1 MRRLLVLTSVILLAA
16 GCSTDKS
23 GTEPT
28 AAPAPATGGSAPA
41 ASAPAA
47 GAPSADAA
55 GAAQNGG
62 AKGGDAA
69 LKGNTAAICN
79 QAAKTSGDF
88 AATFAQNLKLQ
99 IDAASAKDPVAAQKA
114 EQKSMRDVQNYSY
127 ALTDMSKLAADQEVA
142 KALGA
147 MGKQVGAF
155 KADISAIDEKKLAEL
170 RATLDKA
177 CGKA

>member
-16 GCSTDKS
+16 GCSTGKNEA
-23 GTEPT
+23 EPN
-28 AAPAPATGGSAPA
+28 AAPAPAPGVSAPA
-41 ASAPAA
+41 ADTA
-47 GAPSADAA
+47 GS
-55 GAAQNGG
+55 AQNGG

-99 IDAASAKDPVAAQKA
+99 IDAASAKDAAAAQKA
-114 EQKSMRDVQNYSY
+114 EQKAVRDVQNYAY
-127 ALTDMSKLAADQEVA
+127 ALTDMSKLAADQAVA
-142 KALGA
+142 KALGD
-147 MGKQVGAF
+147 MGKQVGTF
-155 KADISAIDEKKLAEL
+155 KADISAIDEEKLAGL

>member
-1 MRRLLVLTSVILLAA
+1 MRRLLVLTSAILLAA
-16 GCSTDKS
+16 GCSTDTS
-23 GTEPT
+23 GTEST
-28 AAPAPATGGSAPA
+28 AAPAPAPGGSSAPA
-41 ASAPAA
+41 ASAPGA
-47 GAPSADAA
+47 GD
-55 GAAQNGG
+55 AQNGG

-99 IDAASAKDPVAAQKA
+99 IDAASAKDPAAAQKV
-114 EQKSMRDVQNYSY
+114 EQKSVRDVQNYSY
-127 ALTDMSKLAADQEVA
+127 ALTDMSKLAADKAVA
-142 KALGA
+142 KALGD

-155 KADISAIDEKKLAEL
+155 KADISAIDEKKLADL
-170 RATLDKA
+170 RTTLDKA

>member
-1 MRRLLVLTSVILLAA
+1 MSVTLRIPRPIHEESETPMRRLLVLTSLILLAA

-28 AAPAPATGGSAPA
+28 AAPAPATGGSVP

-47 GAPSADAA
+47 GAPAAESA
-55 GAAQNGG
+55 GAAQIGG

-99 IDAASAKDPVAAQKA
+99 ID
-114 EQKSMRDVQNYSY
+114 
-127 ALTDMSKLAADQEVA
+127 
-142 KALGA
+142 
-147 MGKQVGAF
+147 
-155 KADISAIDEKKLAEL
+155 
-170 RATLDKA
+170 
-177 CGKA
+177 

>member
-1 MRRLLVLTSVILLAA
+1 MRRLLVLTSAILLAA

-28 AAPAPATGGSAPA
+28 AAPAPAAAPSGSAPA
-41 ASAPAA
+41 TGASGAA
-47 GAPSADAA
+47 QA
-55 GAAQNGG
+55 GAA
-62 AKGGDAA
+62 KGDAA

-99 IDAASAKDPVAAQKA
+99 IDAASAKDPAAAQKA
-114 EQKSMRDVQNYSY
+114 EDKAVRDVQNYSY
-127 ALTDMSKLAADQEVA
+127 ALTDMSKLAADRAVA
-142 KALGA
+142 KALGD
-147 MGKQVGAF
+147 MGKQVGGF
-155 KADISAIDEKKLAEL
+155 KADISAIDEEKLAGL

>member
-1 MRRLLVLTSVILLAA
+1 MRRLLALTSVVLLAA
-16 GCSTDKS
+16 GCSTGKS
-23 GTEPT
+23 GTEPN
-28 AAPAPATGGSAPA
+28 AAPAPAPGGSAPV
-41 ASAPAA
+41 ASAP
-47 GAPSADAA
+47 GADAA
-55 GAAQNGG
+55 GDAQSGG

-69 LKGNTAAICN
+69 LQGNTAAICD

-99 IDAASAKDPVAAQKA
+99 IDAASAKDPIAAQKV
-114 EQKSMRDVQNYSY
+114 EQKAMRDVQNYSY

-155 KADISAIDEKKLAEL
+155 KADISAIDEEKLAGL

>member
-23 GTEPT
+23 GEAT
-28 AAPAPATGGSAPA
+28 AAPAPASGG
-41 ASAPAA
+41 SAPAA
-47 GAPSADAA
+47 GAPAASAPVAG
-55 GAAQNGG
+55 GAATNGG

-99 IDAASAKDPVAAQKA
+99 IDAASAKDAVAAQKA
-114 EQKSMRDVQNYSY
+114 EQKSLRDVQNYSY
-127 ALTDMSKLAADQEVA
+127 ALTDMSKLAADKAVSQ
-142 KALGA
+142 ALGD

-155 KADISAIDEKKLAEL
+155 KADISAIDEEKLAGL